1 MLNQTFIDELKDYID
16 NAIYSSDYL
25 CYSPASEDILVYS
38 PEIISQDIE
47 DYIGNNRQP
56 VLNQVLF
63 DLIDKRGLTDAQ
75 VYNKAGL
82 DRKLFS
88 KIRTNPSYKPK
99 KNTLVSI
106 AFALKLSDDEFDSF
120 LETAGYSLSNSD
132 TQDLII
138 KFFLEKKRY
147 DIDELHEAFDR
158 FIPKKQHT
166 ENPLTSNAVLLETLK
181 TIPGLQLNKHVKSNM
196 QNGECVTR
204 KPHHRRKNVIGDISS
219 KGTYFTLYKNGAW
232 TSRNKL
238 GITTIEQVI
247 KHVKSDIAF
256 LSR

>member
-16 NAIYSSDYL
+16 NALFSSDFI
-25 CYSPASEDILVYS
+25 CYSPASENILVYS

-56 VLNQVLF
+56 VLNQILF

-75 VYNKAGL
+75 VYNRAGL

-88 KIRTNPSYKPK
+88 KIRTNSSYKPK

-106 AFALKLSDDEFDSF
+106 AFALKLSEDEFDSF

-138 KFFLEKKRY
+138 KFFLKEKRY
-147 DIDELHEAFDR
+147 DVDELNEAFDR
-158 FIPKKQHT
+158 FIPKKQ
-166 ENPLTSNAVLLETLK
+166 
-181 TIPGLQLNKHVKSNM
+181 Q
-196 QNGECVTR
+196 GESPRV
-204 KPHHRRKNVIGDISS
+204 N
-219 KGTYFTLYKNGAW
+219 N
-232 TSRNKL
+232 N
-238 GITTIEQVI
+238 
-247 KHVKSDIAF
+247 
-256 LSR
+256 